1 MKLNLLLLK
10 TLLCFTF
17 LILSCN
23 NYNKDK
29 IRNMLN
35 SEDKND
41 QMEAIYLIGENR
53 DSFFV
58 DDLLKMANDPRI
70 SHKMKFLGM
79 SIHQGCMGALRKI
92 TQQIP
97 PNEIGYEVD
106 TVNIN
111 FYKVLFKPN
120 K

>member
-1 MKLNLLLLK
+1 MKLNLLCLK

-53 DSFFV
+53 DSLFV
-58 DDLLKMANDPRI
+58 DDLLKMAYDPRI
-70 SHKMKFLGM
+70 SHKLKFLGM
-79 SIHQGCMGALRKI
+79 SIHQGCIGALKRI
-92 TQQIP
+92 TKQAP
-97 PNEIGYEVD
+97 PNKIGYEVD
-106 TVNIN
+106 SVNIN
-111 FYKVLFKPN
+111 FYKTLLKL
-120 K
+120 